1 MTLKSSLSVRV
12 ERPGKALGDAMKE
25 IRLWLDDHK
34 IQPRD
39 FRSDSSV
46 PGAGV
51 FEIRFNRE
59 DEARLFERA
68 FTGPRSD
75 PSRRE

>member
-1 MTLKSSLSVRV
+1 MTLKSPLSVRV
-12 ERPGKALGDAMKE
+12 ERPGKALGDAMNE
-25 IRLWLDDHK
+25 IRLWLDGHK

-39 FRSDSSV
+39 FQSDTAV
-46 PGAGV
+46 PGVAA

-68 FTGPRSD
+68 FTRPPSD

>member
-1 MTLKSSLSVRV
+1 MTLKSALSVRV

-25 IRLWLDDHK
+25 IRIWLDGHN

-39 FRSDSSV
+39 FRSDTSV
-46 PGAGV
+46 PGAGA

-68 FTGPRSD
+68 FIGPRSD

>member
-12 ERPGKALGDAMKE
+12 ERPGKALGDAMNE
-25 IRLWLDDHK
+25 IRLWLDGHK
-34 IQPRD
+34 IQPCD
-39 FRSDSSV
+39 FRSDTSV
-46 PGAGV
+46 PGAEA
-51 FEIRFNRE
+51 FEIKFNRE

>member
-12 ERPGKALGDAMKE
+12 ERPGKALADAMNE
-25 IRLWLDDHK
+25 IRLWLDGHK

-39 FRSDSSV
+39 FRSDTTV
-46 PGAGV
+46 PGAGA
-51 FEIRFNRE
+51 FEIKFNRE

-68 FTGPRSD
+68 FT
-75 PSRRE
+75 